1 MRTPLASRSNQD
13 DKFQDVSRS
22 IPLGV
27 PLLFFAVE
35 LEQSTFSPRKVFV
48 SDVQIRI
55 RRALFSLFVV
65 AGQVVHRQHSAEG
78 NGNEGDVPPLF
89 HFGCVHRSQ
98 SNHRTQVQT
107 SARARRSTVP
117 FAPTSTSVPRLSR
130 TSCGF
135 ASSHACTNFLSFGGF
150 PRTYLFFPRRSGRHG
165 PFRSVS
171 PRRTCS
177 RHQGPPHGRQ
187 HLSRLRRKLPA
198 HVHVLSSHEKNND
211 ALRFH
216 VVAGF
221 VRSRE
226 FLLNREKKTASSTKG
241 AGHERGWRKALT
253 TARRTH
259 AWMHLRTH
267 LKPPFHRSSV
277 GSDGKTH
284 PLQIIHSRILERLML
299 TGDTHLKVEKE
310 HMALRNDSSI
320 LLQRSQGRD
329 GPRPT
334 FASLLLVPSS
344 SWGAS
349 RRRRV
354 WTAIAAST
362 RNRSIT
368 LSLDSQAST
377 RGFYPIVYP
386 CLRQVNSC
394 PNENPPPLAKEVLL
408 SCEMWRN
415 RFAHC
420 GAHT

>member
-22 IPLGV
+22 ISLGV

-35 LEQSTFSPRKVFV
+35 LEQPTLSPRKVFV

-55 RRALFSLFVV
+55 RRALFTLFVV
-65 AGQVVHRQHSAEG
+65 SGQVVHRQHSAEG

-107 SARARRSTVP
+107 SARPRRSTVP
-117 FAPTSTSVPRLSR
+117 FAPTSTSVPRFSR

-135 ASSHACTNFLSFGGF
+135 ASSHACATFLSFGGF

-165 PFRSVS
+165 PFGSVS

-177 RHQGPPHGRQ
+177 GQQGPPHGRQ
-187 HLSRLRRKLPA
+187 HLSRLRRKLRA
-198 HVHVLSSHEKNND
+198 HVHVLPSHVKKQRC
-211 ALRFH
+211 ALVSRR
-216 VVAGF
+216 GW
-221 VRSRE
+221 VRSLQGVSSRLRE
-226 FLLNREKKTASSTKG
+226 KTASSTKG
-241 AGHERGWRKALT
+241 AGHERGGRVALT
-253 TARRTH
+253 TGRRTH
-259 AWMHLRTH
+259 ACMHLRTH

-277 GSDGKTH
+277 GSEGKTH
-284 PLQIIHSRILERLML
+284 TLQLIHSRILERLML
-299 TGDTHLKVEKE
+299 TGDIKLKVEKE

-320 LLQRSQGRD
+320 LLQRSQGPD
-329 GPRPT
+329 GRRPT
-334 FASLLLVPSS
+334 FASLLFVPSS

-354 WTAIAAST
+354 WAAIAAST

-394 PNENPPPLAKEVLL
+394 KNEPPPPASQRSVAFL
-408 SCEMWRN
+408 
-415 RFAHC
+415 
-420 GAHT
+420 